1 MTSNPPDI
9 RQLGEADFDAVFSM
23 DFSSP
28 QVARYV
34 VGYSERPPGLL
45 LQRQRLVMP
54 FDKATW
60 GRNECESRRELWIKN
75 LREGARMWGAYVDAV
90 LAGFVLLSPLLPNRT
105 IEVFSLF
112 VDAAARR
119 NGIGSLLMQRAE
131 EHARKLSADGIHLST
146 MLENAAAI
154 DFYLHSGYQVAQL
167 ADGTV
172 LGVGHSG
179 IRFAKRLA

>member
-1 MTSNPPDI
+1 MTSDPPDI
-9 RQLGEADFDAVFSM
+9 RQLGEADLDAVFSM
-23 DFSSP
+23 DVSSP

-45 LQRQRLVMP
+45 LQRRGLAMP
-54 FDKATW
+54 LDRATW

-75 LREGARMWGAYVDAV
+75 LREGASMWGAFVNGI
-90 LAGFVLLSPLLPNRT
+90 LAGFVLISPLLPNRT
-105 IEVFSLF
+105 VEVFSLF
-112 VDAAARR
+112 VDAATRR
-119 NGIGSLLMQRAE
+119 NGIGSLLMQQAE
-131 EHARKLSADGIHLST
+131 EHARKLSAEGIHLST

-172 LGVGHSG
+172 LGEGHSG